1 MSKITIESEDSSMDR
16 IVIHTSPQ
24 GNLVIKIEQIV
35 AGEGVGD
42 AIYKETIKTCG
53 VITLNVDDVHI
64 LEDYVE
70 QYVYRQQETKRVQE
84 LLEDR
89 TRL

>member
-24 GNLVIKIEQIV
+24 GNLVIKIEQII
-35 AGEGVGD
+35 AGEGMGD
-42 AIYKETIKTCG
+42 AVYKETIKTCG
-53 VITLNVDDVHI
+53 TITLNMDDVHI
-64 LEDYVE
+64 IEDYIE
-70 QYVYRQQETKRVQE
+70 QYMYKQAEANRAAREYQ
-84 LLEDR
+84 DR